1 MSQVKNRTH
10 LLQLDIPG
18 LAEKRPSVL
27 KGDKIYVT
35 IAADETLDIENPG
48 KERNVMEYEGF
59 VHEVE
64 ETKVLLGFSERLLKR
79 YLVSIKS
86 IIRNHILLNRNTK
99 LFVTM

>member
-1 MSQVKNRTH
+1 MTQVKNRNH

-27 KGDKIYVT
+27 RGDRIYVR

-48 KERNVMEYEGF
+48 NDKNAKEYEGF

-64 ETKVLLGFSERLLKR
+64 ETRVLLGFSEK
-79 YLVSIKS
+79 
-86 IIRNHILLNRNTK
+86 LLNR
-99 LFVTM
+99 FVIS